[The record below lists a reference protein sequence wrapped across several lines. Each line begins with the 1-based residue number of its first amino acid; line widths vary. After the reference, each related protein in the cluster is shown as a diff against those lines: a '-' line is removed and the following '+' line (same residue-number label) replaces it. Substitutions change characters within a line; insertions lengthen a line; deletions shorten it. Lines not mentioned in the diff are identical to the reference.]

1 MACNFIK
8 RLCWLSPFMYL
19 SGMLG
24 SILHGLGQPKNVL
37 FANLLSSA
45 IKISA
50 ILILVP
56 QYGINAYLWGLLIAN
71 IFTSI
76 TFIILVRTVRT

>member
-1 MACNFIK
+1 
-8 RLCWLSPFMYL
+8 MYL

-37 FANLLSSA
+37 FANLLASA
-45 IKISA
+45 IKISS

-56 QYGINAYLWGLLIAN
+56 GYGINAYLWGLLIAN
-71 IFTSI
+71 IFTTL
-76 TFIILVRTVRT
+76 TFLILVRSVNKR